1 MKIFPRLFVLAFP
14 LVLLAT
20 ASPPASAVEDE
31 MESDVSPY
39 TAALPETGRYRL
51 FDGQIS
57 TSSYKGQD
65 SFERHLLKLDTVSGQ
80 VWIGKQVQYV
90 DRKTGRVVQQRY
102 WEPFEQYLEAP
113 PAPAAK

>member
-1 MKIFPRLFVLAFP
+1 MKIFPRLLALTFP
-14 LVLLAT
+14 LLLLAT
-20 ASPPASAVEDE
+20 ALPASAADE
-31 MESDVSPY
+31 TDTDAPY

-51 FDGQIS
+51 FDGQFS
-57 TSSYKGQD
+57 ASSYKGPD
-65 SFERHLLKLDTVSGQ
+65 SFERHLFKLDTVSGQ

-90 DRKTGRVVQQRY
+90 DRKSGRVIQQRY